1 MSKLNKTE
9 NFNTSEGNVKENNI
23 FYKDCCDKFIDYVK
37 KSHNEQ
43 DLERVADNSKTLTEK
58 WKKGELPEGE
68 KYIQLRDNRVFTA
81 YFNGKEF
88 REVYNSD
95 IKEILAPVPSYDEL
109 VYLHKAKN
117 DAHEIVESLTQ
128 EKSRLRRF
136 VDFVGGIKCPKCG
149 EYYMEGY
156 KCHNCGFD
164 NSI

>member
-1 MSKLNKTE
+1 MS
-9 NFNTSEGNVKENNI
+9 
-23 FYKDCCDKFIDYVK
+23 D
-37 KSHNEQ
+37 
-43 DLERVADNSKTLTEK
+43 LTEK
-58 WKKGELPEGE
+58 WKAGEL
-68 KYIQLRDNRVFTA
+68 
-81 YFNGKEF
+81 KEF
-88 REVYNSD
+88 YGKPFYIKKQNGVVKVDYLCQYGFVNNYDVVEVM
-95 IKEILAPVPSYDEL
+95 APCDYDDL